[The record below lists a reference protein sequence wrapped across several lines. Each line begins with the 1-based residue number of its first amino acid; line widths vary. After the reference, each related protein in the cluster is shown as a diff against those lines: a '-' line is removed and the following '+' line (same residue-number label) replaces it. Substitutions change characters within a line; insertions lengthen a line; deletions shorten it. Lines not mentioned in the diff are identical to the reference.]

1 MSNRSEREFLGA
13 LDAWLASFSSAH
25 TQAAYRRD
33 LVVFH
38 SWLAH
43 REVTVQRASTDD
55 VQQFGDD
62 RLRDGESAATVQRR
76 LSSVSSFYRHA
87 GPAFAAVNPA
97 VATVR
102 PADAQRVDVQLSST
116 QAADVWRAAITLG
129 PRTAVLIGLVLHDG
143 MKSHEVL
150 RLDAG
155 DVRRTSTGWRITE
168 PGSTSPID
176 VDPRTG
182 AALAAHLGRRRTGP
196 LLSGENPTRA
206 SARLTRHGVDY
217 LVKLVGRDA
226 GLSAPLTVNVL
237 RNTHAALSWSPRR
250 ESNP

>member
-1 MSNRSEREFLGA
+1 MSTRSDRDFRHA
-13 LDAWLASFSSAH
+13 LDAWLSSFASAH

-33 LVVFH
+33 LVVFCA
-38 SWLAH
+38 WLAQ
-43 REVTVQRASTDD
+43 RRVTVQGASAGD

-97 VATVR
+97 AATVR
-102 PADAQRVDVQLSST
+102 PADARRVDVQLSSA
-116 QAADVWRAAITLG
+116 QAGDVWRAAVALG

-155 DVRRTSTGWRITE
+155 DVRRTPAGWRITGLGG
-168 PGSTSPID
+168 GSSID
-176 VDPRTG
+176 LDPRTG

-196 LLSGENPTRA
+196 LLSGEAPTRA
-206 SARLTRHGVDY
+206 PARLTRHGVDY
-217 LVKLVGRDA
+217 LVKVVGRDA
-226 GLSAPLTVNVL
+226 GLAAPLTVNVL